1 MMFTSEE
8 NIFFSETFLVH
19 CWLPGY
25 GSAEPRHDERTIKEQ
40 CPRSVQIRCLN
51 NIQGMALKEKI
62 DMVERFK
69 VGNFCFSRDHIIE
82 GTNANHRMGN
92 DTETHMYLIIT

>member
-8 NIFFSETFLVH
+8 NILFSETFLVH

-40 CPRSVQIRCLN
+40 FESVV
-51 NIQGMALKEKI
+51 LKHVTSAVSAGSLHFI
-62 DMVERFK
+62 HFHFLTAV
-69 VGNFCFSRDHIIE
+69 
-82 GTNANHRMGN
+82 
-92 DTETHMYLIIT
+92 

>member
-8 NIFFSETFLVH
+8 NILFSETFLVH

-40 CPRSVQIRCLN
+40 FESVVLKHVTSAVSRWFFPFCTFPFPDCSLRTFHCMLLSIILN
-51 NIQGMALKEKI
+51 LQVHCTFVTVNW
-62 DMVERFK
+62 
-69 VGNFCFSRDHIIE
+69 HI
-82 GTNANHRMGN
+82 
-92 DTETHMYLIIT
+92 